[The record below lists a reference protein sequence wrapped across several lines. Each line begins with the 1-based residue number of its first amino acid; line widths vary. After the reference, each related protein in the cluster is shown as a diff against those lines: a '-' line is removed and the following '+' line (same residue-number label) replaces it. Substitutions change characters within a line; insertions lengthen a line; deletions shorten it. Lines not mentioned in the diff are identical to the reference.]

1 MNKLSRIRRDN
12 HNSRMKEYKARAIIG
27 GEERTG
33 SGIETLS
40 IYKCKKC
47 GYTLRSTPQGFFKL
61 SSEVYYNFKCENCKN
76 IVSVCSKDISEMGY
90 VQWCPLCEESQC
102 FSFWNPIE
110 GRCPR
115 CNGKMEEQS
124 GISVT
129 N

>member
-1 MNKLSRIRRDN
+1 MSWVTILIIICIVSILTFIFIQRRKINKMNKLSRIRRDN

-61 SSEVYYNFKCENCKN
+61 SSEVYYNFKCVPVVVVFFKFMYEFEQ
-76 IVSVCSKDISEMGY
+76 IYLTVSVF
-90 VQWCPLCEESQC
+90 V
-102 FSFWNPIE
+102 
-110 GRCPR
+110 
-115 CNGKMEEQS
+115 
-124 GISVT
+124 
-129 N
+129 